1 MKGVLKDKLNV
12 IEINGLGFVKGDLI
26 LSKLDEIIIH
36 NKVTSKQSIGE
47 REEQILHLV

>member
-1 MKGVLKDKLNV
+1 MKGLLKD
-12 IEINGLGFVKGDLI
+12 EIDAQDICGTGFVQENLI

-47 REEQILHLV
+47 R